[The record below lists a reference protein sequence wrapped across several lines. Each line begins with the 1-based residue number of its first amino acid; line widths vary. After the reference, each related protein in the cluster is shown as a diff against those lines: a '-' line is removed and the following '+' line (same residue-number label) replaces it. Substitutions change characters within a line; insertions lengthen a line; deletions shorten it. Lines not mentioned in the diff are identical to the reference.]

1 MRDIF
6 GFGALLP
13 DLGLG
18 GGIGRRPKND
28 FIIIIIIIISGV
40 KGKKKMIK
48 K

>member
-18 GGIGRRPKND
+18 GGIGRRPKNN
-28 FIIIIIIIISGV
+28 FIIIIIIIIIIISGV
-40 KGKKKMIK
+40 KGKKK
-48 K
+48 